1 MRFHNILK
9 INNLILKYLYY
20 DKIIYEVLTM
30 NFLYYLLPKEKI
42 AFLNQNQTLRQAME
56 KMEYHRYTAVP
67 IINDEGK
74 YVGVIREG
82 DILWYIKNLKSFD
95 FKLTEQIII
104 KDVPRISDHESITIN
119 AEIDEI
125 IDLAIEQNFIPVV
138 DDLGT
143 FIGIVTRKSIITE
156 QFKMKRGK

>member
-1 MRFHNILK
+1 
-9 INNLILKYLYY
+9 
-20 DKIIYEVLTM
+20 M

-67 IINDEGK
+67 IIDNAGK
-74 YVGVIREG
+74 YIGVIREG